1 MRAGLLLAAG
11 LALALP
17 AHPQEVLQQAPFFTT
32 PEAVVARMLVLARTG
47 PGDTVLDL
55 GSGDGRIVIR
65 AARAHGARG
74 IGVELDPALVE
85 LATEGARRA
94 GVADRVQ
101 FRVEDVMRTDLSAAS
116 VITAYL
122 VPYQLER
129 LEPRLLAS
137 ARPGTRVVTHVF
149 ALPSW
154 PYDATESVPVPQD
167 GERRPRQSRIYLYVV
182 PAQVRG
188 DWRGP
193 DGWRLRIGQNFQKID
208 VQASLGG
215 RVLEVSSARLSGDRL
230 TLAGPAFS
238 LEARV
243 VDGRLQGEL
252 SGRGPVTFERAP

>member
-1 MRAGLLLAAG
+1 MRAALWLAAG
-11 LALALP
+11 FALALP
-17 AHPQEVLQQAPFFTT
+17 ARAQEVLQQAPFFTT
-32 PEAVVARMLVLARTG
+32 PEAVVARMLELARTG

-74 IGVELDPALVE
+74 IGLELDPGLVE
-85 LATEGARRA
+85 RARETARRA
-94 GVADRVQ
+94 GVSNQVV
-101 FRVEDVMRTDLSAAS
+101 FRVEDLMRADLSGAT

-129 LEPRLLAS
+129 LEPRLLAG

-154 PYDATESVPVPQD
+154 HYDATEAVRVPPGV
-167 GERRPRQSRIYLYVV
+167 ERRPRQSRIYLYVV

-193 DGWRLRIGQNFQKID
+193 AGWRLRIAQNFQKVE
-208 VQASLGG
+208 VQASRDG
-215 RVLEVSSARLSGDRL
+215 RPLEVATARLSGERL
-230 TLAGPAFS
+230 EVAGPAFS
-238 LEARV
+238 LDARLAE
-243 VDGRLQGEL
+243 GRLRGEL
-252 SGRGPVTFERAP
+252 SGRGPVSFERVP